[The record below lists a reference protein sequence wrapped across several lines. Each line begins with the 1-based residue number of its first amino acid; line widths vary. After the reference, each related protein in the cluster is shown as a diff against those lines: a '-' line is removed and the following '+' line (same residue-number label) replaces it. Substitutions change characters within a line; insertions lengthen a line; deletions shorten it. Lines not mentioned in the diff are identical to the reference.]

1 MSAVVWFI
9 HFLRSI
15 HQEVV
20 WEVISAI
27 FCFQGLRL
35 ILRWLRESRGH
46 GPRGEAGTTGA
57 RAIQTLQ
64 QELGAARRSGYFRDR
79 VMHRLRD
86 LAIDVVS
93 LQEGV
98 KRSTA
103 RRLVAEGTWT
113 NSAILREM
121 TRHVPTTQT
130 SEKISAPDGER
141 FLTDV
146 RDFLATLAEYPKAGE
161 TSGNG
166 RFHGD

>member
-46 GPRGEAGTTGA
+46 GPRGEAGTAGA
-57 RAIQTLQ
+57 RAIETLQ

-86 LAIDVVS
+86 LAIDVAS
-93 LQEGV
+93 LH
-98 KRSTA
+98 
-103 RRLVAEGTWT
+103 
-113 NSAILREM
+113 I
-121 TRHVPTTQT
+121 PTTQT
-130 SEKISAPDGER
+130 SEKISAQCVSIPRGKE
-141 FLTDV
+141 LI
-146 RDFLATLAEYPKAGE
+146 ATV
-161 TSGNG
+161 N
-166 RFHGD
+166 FHRIIE